1 MMVQKIVRSR
11 AVSVLLSLVVL
22 LSLMVVP
29 VSAAYS
35 ASAPAAGKVVT
46 DRDPLNV
53 RAGAGTKYRVVG
65 QADKGSYLQVVGTSG
80 SFYKVVYN
88 GAGKTGYVSK
98 SYLKIVSTGVAKVT
112 TQRDPLVL
120 RKTASASG
128 KNLAQIPKGT
138 MVPILKKNGN
148 WYQVVYQNKIG
159 YCSATYLTVNGKT
172 PAAKTTITFS
182 DISNPGTIQK
192 GTGVHISGTIRST
205 NSKLSSITVSIRNS
219 SGRAVMSKT
228 VKPNTH
234 SYKIYNSDLD
244 WAMSFGN
251 LSTGSYTLCYEV
263 RTVDGTKGSTS
274 RQFSVRSS
282 NIPSETGG
290 YDADAALGYA
300 RRNWNRNPEQQCAE
314 FVSRALKEGG
324 GINSIQKGVGGLK
337 RALESTSKGKLCQL
351 TVEADG
357 RIKLSK
363 NADKLS
369 PGDPILT
376 YCTREKM
383 WPHAVLFSSTD
394 SGGYVRVYAHN
405 SAKNNET
412 FWGFSRCNG
421 GCPASGTE
429 IRAYSYHYQ

>member
-1 MMVQKIVRSR
+1 MMVQKMVRSR
-11 AVSVLLSLVVL
+11 AVSVLLSLAVL

-172 PAAKTTITFS
+172 TDKGNSSVSKTTPSANIHVYQ
-182 DISNPGTIQK
+182 G
-192 GTGVHISGTIRST
+192 SGTKYCTAASAAMLIRANLDVQGKSYS
-205 NSKLSSITVSIRNS
+205 NIALNTVLKKAWTS
-219 SGRAVMSKT
+219 SGLLLDFTVDKAHLKAYRLTGSPSEKKEKVNKLLKSHPEGIVLYGWKDSGAEHAVYMANNGKILDPYYSGKT
-228 VKPNTH
+228 
-234 SYKIYNSDLD
+234 YR
-244 WAMSFGN
+244 N
-251 LSTGSYTLCYEV
+251 LSDSASSASNNWGS
-263 RTVDGTKGSTS
+263 
-274 RQFSVRSS
+274 
-282 NIPSETGG
+282 
-290 YDADAALGYA
+290 
-300 RRNWNRNPEQQCAE
+300 
-314 FVSRALKEGG
+314 
-324 GINSIQKGVGGLK
+324 
-337 RALESTSKGKLCQL
+337 
-351 TVEADG
+351 
-357 RIKLSK
+357 IKQYWIIV
-363 NADKLS
+363 N
-369 PGDPILT
+369 
-376 YCTREKM
+376 
-383 WPHAVLFSSTD
+383 
-394 SGGYVRVYAHN
+394 
-405 SAKNNET
+405 
-412 FWGFSRCNG
+412 
-421 GCPASGTE
+421 
-429 IRAYSYHYQ
+429 

>member
-172 PAAKTTITFS
+172 TDKGNSSVSKTTPSANIHVYQGSGTKYCTAASAAMLIRANLDVQGKSYSNIALNTVLKKAWTSSGLLLDFTVDKAHLKAYRLTGSPGEKKEKVNKLLKSHPEGIVLYGWKDSGAEHAVYMANNGKILDPYYSGKTYRNLS
-182 DISNPGTIQK
+182 DSASSASNNWGTIKQYWII
-192 GTGVHISGTIRST
+192 V
-205 NSKLSSITVSIRNS
+205 N
-219 SGRAVMSKT
+219 
-228 VKPNTH
+228 
-234 SYKIYNSDLD
+234 
-244 WAMSFGN
+244 
-251 LSTGSYTLCYEV
+251 
-263 RTVDGTKGSTS
+263 
-274 RQFSVRSS
+274 
-282 NIPSETGG
+282 
-290 YDADAALGYA
+290 
-300 RRNWNRNPEQQCAE
+300 
-314 FVSRALKEGG
+314 
-324 GINSIQKGVGGLK
+324 
-337 RALESTSKGKLCQL
+337 
-351 TVEADG
+351 
-357 RIKLSK
+357 
-363 NADKLS
+363 
-369 PGDPILT
+369 
-376 YCTREKM
+376 
-383 WPHAVLFSSTD
+383 
-394 SGGYVRVYAHN
+394 
-405 SAKNNET
+405 
-412 FWGFSRCNG
+412 
-421 GCPASGTE
+421 
-429 IRAYSYHYQ
+429 